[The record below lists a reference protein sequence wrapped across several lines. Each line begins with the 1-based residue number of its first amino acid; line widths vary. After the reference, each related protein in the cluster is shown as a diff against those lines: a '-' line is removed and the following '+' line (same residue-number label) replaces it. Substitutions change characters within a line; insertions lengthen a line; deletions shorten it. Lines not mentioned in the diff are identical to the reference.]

1 MGGATTAPRPSLYP
15 APHKPR
21 LTPHP
26 VPLSPAQDGGCDP
39 RPPDRPLRCA
49 QPLPHPLPAA
59 GSACPR
65 APTASLCPSLAAR
78 VFHVSPCRVL
88 PLCCRPSAWDRAARP
103 PPSPLQPPGLL
114 LAPCRSFS
122 NNKIQVDLDESSGV
136 AMMKFKSPP
145 VNSLSLEFLTEFS
158 INLEK
163 LENNRACR
171 GVIITSAVPKIFSS
185 GLDITEMCGKSME
198 HYTEFWRAVQ
208 EMWLRLYGS
217 NMVTVAAV
225 NGSSPAGGCLVALSC
240 DYRIMAENPKFS
252 IGLNEAQLGIVAPFW
267 FKDTFVNVVGHRI
280 AERSLQLGSLHPAP
294 EAHKL
299 GLVDELVPEEKLME
313 KAAAVMAQWLAL
325 PDHARQL
332 TKTMMR
338 KAVLDRLVAH
348 REEDIKNFITFVSKE
363 SIQKSLRMYMEMLKK
378 RKS

>member
-1 MGGATTAPRPSLYP
+1 
-15 APHKPR
+15 
-21 LTPHP
+21 
-26 VPLSPAQDGGCDP
+26 VC
-39 RPPDRPLRCA
+39 PP
-49 QPLPHPLPAA
+49 
-59 GSACPR
+59 G
-65 APTASLCPSLAAR
+65 
-78 VFHVSPCRVL
+78 VL
-88 PLCCRPSAWDRAARP
+88 PLCRPPAWDRAARP
-103 PPSPLQPPGLL
+103 PPSPPPAPGLP
-114 LAPCRSFS
+114 LAPCRAFS
-122 NNKIQVDLDESSGV
+122 NNKIQVELDESSGV

-158 INLEK
+158 ISLEK

-185 GLDITEMCGKSME
+185 GLDITEMCGKSVE
-198 HYTEFWRAVQ
+198 HYAEFWRAVQ
-208 EMWLRLYGS
+208 ELWLRLYGS
-217 NMVTVAAV
+217 NMVTVAAI

-267 FKDTFVNVVGHRI
+267 FKDTFVNVVGHRT
-280 AERSLQLGSLHPAP
+280 AECSLQLGSLYPAP
-294 EAHKL
+294 EAHRL

-338 KAVLDRLVAH
+338 KALLDRLVAH
-348 REEDIKNFITFVSKE
+348 REEDINNFITFISKE

>member
-1 MGGATTAPRPSLYP
+1 MAAAT
-15 APHKPR
+15 
-21 LTPHP
+21 
-26 VPLSPAQDGGCDP
+26 
-39 RPPDRPLRCA
+39 
-49 QPLPHPLPAA
+49 
-59 GSACPR
+59 
-65 APTASLCPSLAAR
+65 LAR
-78 VFHVSPCRVL
+78 RIGRSGVL
-88 PLCCRPSAWDRAARP
+88 PLCCRLPAWDRATRP
-103 PPSPLQPPGLL
+103 PSSPLQPPGLP

-122 NNKIQVDLDESSGV
+122 NNRIQVELDESSGV

-158 INLEK
+158 ISLEK

-185 GLDITEMCGKSME
+185 GLDITEMCGKSTE

-208 EMWLRLYGS
+208 E
-217 NMVTVAAV
+217 
-225 NGSSPAGGCLVALSC
+225 GSSPAGGCLVALSC

-267 FKDTFVNVVGHRI
+267 FKDTFVNVVGQRI

-294 EAHKL
+294 EAQKL

-348 REEDIKNFITFVSKE
+348 REEDIKNFVSFVSKE